1 VLSFASALAEQDGG
15 WELRLMPVS
24 RPMGTMLSDLSR
36 TVKRLYGATTEW
48 YAPWLGMPTVGH
60 WSLPIE
66 AGRHPSFDFAPLR
79 LS

>member
-1 VLSFASALAEQDGG
+1 
-15 WELRLMPVS
+15 
-24 RPMGTMLSDLSR
+24 MLSDLSR